1 MSQSPTIV
9 TTTTFDSSA
18 RERLLR
24 FLSGRGKVDEA
35 QVFALTPD
43 ASTREYF
50 RFPWKRKTAIA
61 AVYPEPFDPNFH
73 PYLDVTRLFLE
84 SHLPVPEIFEVEASL
99 GIIVQEDLGD
109 RQLRLVYESASEE
122 ECEAYKDQAINL
134 IAQIQAATARA
145 AERKSIASRLAFDE
159 AKLSWELGFFFEH
172 YFGSLRGE
180 ELPHGE
186 AAELKVEM
194 NDIAAELSAR
204 PRFLCHRDF
213 HASNLMVDR
222 KDKLRIVD
230 HQDARMGPASYD
242 LVTLLLDRQP
252 QPPSLAEV
260 RAHRLFLLEE
270 RRRRGLEAI
279 DPDEFAREFRLM
291 TVQRG
296 LKAIGTFS
304 CQTAVF
310 GRGATYAQFIKPTFQ
325 IVLQAAEWLGRFP
338 ALRKAI
344 TERINDSDG

>member
-1 MSQSPTIV
+1 MSQSPTAS
-9 TTTTFDSSA
+9 TNAFDSSA

-24 FLSGRGKVDEA
+24 FLYERGEKNESK
-35 QVFALTPD
+35 VFALTPD

-50 RFPWKRKTAIA
+50 RFPWKRKTAVA
-61 AVYPEPFDPNFH
+61 AVYPEPFDPHFH
-73 PYLDVTRLFLE
+73 PYLDITRLFLE
-84 SHLPVPEIFEVEASL
+84 SKLPVPEILEVDADN

-122 ECEAYKDQAINL
+122 ECDEYKEQAISL
-134 IAQIQAATARA
+134 IAQIQAATTKAF
-145 AERKSIASRLAFDE
+145 ERNSIASRLAFDE
-159 AKLSWELGFFFEH
+159 AKLAWELGFFFEH

-180 ELPHGE
+180 KMSHGE
-186 AAELKVEM
+186 AAELKAEM

-204 PRFLCHRDF
+204 PRVLCHRDF
-213 HASNLMVDR
+213 HGSNLMVDTKNR
-222 KDKLRIVD
+222 LRIID

-252 QPPSLAEV
+252 APPSLAEV
-260 RAHRLFLLEE
+260 RAHRLFLLDE
-270 RRRRGLEAI
+270 RRRRGLDAL

-304 CQTAVF
+304 YQTAVC
-310 GRGATYAQFIKPTFQ
+310 GRGDTYEQFIKPTFQ
-325 IVLQAAEWLGRFP
+325 IVLQAIEWLERFP
-338 ALRKAI
+338 ALKRAI
-344 TERINDSDG
+344 KERMKESDEY

>member
-1 MSQSPTIV
+1 MSQSPIL
-9 TTTTFDSSA
+9 TTNTFDSSA

-24 FLSGRGKVDEA
+24 FLATHGKVKEGD
-35 QVFALTPD
+35 VHALTPD
-43 ASTREYF
+43 VSTREYF

-61 AVYPEPFDPNFH
+61 AVYPAPFDPNFH

-84 SHLPVPEIFEVEASL
+84 CELPVPQVYEVDATQ

-122 ECEAYKDQAINL
+122 KCEAYKDQAISM
-134 IAQIQAATARA
+134 IAQIQAATEHAH
-145 AERKSIASRLAFDE
+145 ERQSISSRLAFDE

-180 ELPHGE
+180 KLSHGE

-204 PRFLCHRDF
+204 PRVLCHRDF
-213 HASNLMVDR
+213 HMFNLMVDR
-222 KDKLRIVD
+222 KDKLRVVD

-252 QPPSLAEV
+252 APPSLAEI

-270 RRRRGLEAI
+270 RRRRGLDAI
-279 DPDEFAREFRLM
+279 DPDDFAREFRLM
-291 TVQRG
+291 SVQRG
-296 LKAIGTFS
+296 LKAVGTFS
-304 CQTAVF
+304 YQTAVS
-310 GRGATYAQFIKPTFQ
+310 GRGATYAQFIKPTLQ

-344 TERINDSDG
+344 TERLEKE

>member
-1 MSQSPTIV
+1 MSQSPID
-9 TTTTFDSSA
+9 TTNTFEASA

-24 FLSGRGKVDEA
+24 FLAAHGKVNETD
-35 QVFALTPD
+35 VHALTPD

-50 RFPWKRKTAIA
+50 RFPWKRKTGIA

-73 PYLDVTRLFLE
+73 PYLDITRLFLE
-84 SHLPVPEIFEVEASL
+84 SELPVPEILEVDASV

-122 ECEAYKDQAINL
+122 ECEAYKDQAISL
-134 IAQIQAATARA
+134 IAQIQAATGRA
-145 AERKSIASRLAFDE
+145 YERNSIASRLAFDE
-159 AKLSWELGFFFEH
+159 AKLAWELNFFFEH

-180 ELPHGE
+180 KLSHGE
-186 AAELKVEM
+186 AAELKAEM

-204 PRFLCHRDF
+204 PRVLCHRDYHTF
-213 HASNLMVDR
+213 NLMVDKKNR
-222 KDKLRIVD
+222 LRIVD

-242 LVTLLLDRQP
+242 LVTLLLDRQLA
-252 QPPSLAEV
+252 PPSLAEV

-270 RRRRGLEAI
+270 RRRRGLDAI
-279 DPDEFAREFRLM
+279 DPDDFAREFRLM
-291 TVQRG
+291 SVQRG

-310 GRGATYAQFIKPTFQ
+310 GRGAAYAQFIKPTFD

-338 ALRKAI
+338 ALKKAI
-344 TERINDSDG
+344 TERMEEGDKR